1 MREQK
6 KENLLNKTEDH
17 HKFLVNKNGFPLSED
32 TTEALWKNIREK
44 YEDGEK
50 YEAEVRRNPD
60 LEKITVPSLPCI
72 LPSMSIQDK
81 LQNVQTYLNQLQYNH
96 TGMQFFEVRKY
107 RPISGLME
115 IAREMIKYSLPI
127 KCLEAVIL
135 SLFLTS
141 GIPDLLRFAI
151 SFKSKFSTNVHRH
164 VVLGLNH
171 GSQYGAVGMSR
182 RKELMDKPLHF
193 QSLSDL
199 ILEYK
204 RAYENCHHVLKK
216 VKLSL
221 PVIHDVHSCER
232 INWSYLKLSFSQ
244 MKEEDIKMILTKYCR
259 VVKAM

>member
-1 MREQK
+1 MKEQK
-6 KENLLNKTEDH
+6 KESIPNKKEY
-17 HKFLVNKNGFPLSED
+17 HKFLVNKDGFPLSED
-32 TTEALWKNIREK
+32 TTETLWKNIRES

-50 YEAEVRRNPD
+50 YEADVRRNPD
-60 LEKITVPSLPCI
+60 LEKVTVPSLPCI
-72 LPSMSIQDK
+72 LPSMSIHDK
-81 LQNVQTYLNQLQYNH
+81 LQSIQTYLNQLQYNH

-115 IAREMIKYSLPI
+115 IAKEIIRDSLPI

-141 GIPDLLRFAI
+141 GIQDLLRFTI
-151 SFKSKFSTNVHRH
+151 SFKSKFSTNIHRH

-193 QSLSDL
+193 QSLSEL
-199 ILEYK
+199 ILDYK

-232 INWSYLKLSFSQ
+232 INWSYLTLSVSQ
-244 MKEEDIKMILTKYCR
+244 MKEEEMKMVLAKYCR
-259 VVKAM
+259 VLKAM

>member
-6 KENLLNKTEDH
+6 KENLQKKKDEHQT
-17 HKFLVNKNGFPLSED
+17 FLVNKDGFPLSED
-32 TTEALWKNIREK
+32 TTEALWKNIRES
-44 YEDGEK
+44 YEDGER
-50 YEAEVRRNPD
+50 YEAEIRRNPY
-60 LEKITVPSLPCI
+60 LEKITVGSLPCI

-81 LQNVQTYLNQLQYNH
+81 LQNIQSYLNQLQYNH
-96 TGMQFFEVRKY
+96 TGMQFFEIRKY

-115 IAREMIKYSLPI
+115 IAKEMIKESLPI

-141 GIPDLLRFAI
+141 GIPDLLRFTI
-151 SFKSKFSTNVHRH
+151 SFKSKFSTNIHRH

-171 GSQYGAVGMSR
+171 GSQYGAIGMSR

-193 QSLSDL
+193 QSLPDL
-199 ILEYK
+199 ILDYK

-232 INWSYLKLSFSQ
+232 ISWSYLTLSVSQ
-244 MKEEDIKMILTKYCR
+244 MKEDEVKIALAKYCR
-259 VVKAM
+259 VLKAM